1 MSIYYR
7 ITIFCLLLVF
17 LCMGAFGYI
26 SNQAGANLLNQ
37 SVDKLLNT
45 VATNQQDRLYSL
57 LHAWKDRVAL
67 IASRTQLRLSFN
79 DYLRNPNQQ
88 SLKKMDSIIQDAINS
103 VSKVKSIQL
112 KKVSGEIVTQTAPN
126 QANKVAATLELTD
139 NSQNDIV
146 LKTMTRDL
154 NGGLYIHIESPM
166 ILQGEQIGVMVV
178 TLAADEL
185 LSSTQNDT
193 GMGIS
198 GETIL
203 FTENR
208 AGKLVYITPLR
219 YPQHLTKPADKA
231 SFALADDGS
240 LIQAIEYH
248 TQDIIRSND
257 YRNTDVIAVARYL
270 RELNWIIIVKV
281 DQHEI
286 MQPMKHY
293 QYLLVLA
300 ACVLGIIAI
309 IIGQALGQAISAPIV
324 KLAADSRRIRLGEH
338 QLRAKVSPT
347 QAKELNELAR
357 SFNNL
362 AENLLTT
369 NNELEDKVAERTV
382 ELQELNET
390 LEQRVTA
397 RTIAL
402 QRANQ
407 EIQETLENLK
417 RTQRELVESEK
428 MAALGGLVAG
438 VAHEINTPLG
448 IAITGTTHLHEEVQE
463 IHTKVLS
470 GKLTRDELEG
480 FVEDAN
486 QATDLM
492 CSQLKQASKLI
503 SNFKEIAVD
512 QSSPDYRTI
521 SVQEYLSKIVATMQP
536 NFKKTPHHLSID
548 IEQDLHLITC
558 PGALAQVLTILITN
572 SLTHAFCPPD
582 SAQSSAINGQV
593 TISAQKVQG
602 KNLIL
607 VTDNGTGIPP
617 QDVPKLF
624 EPFFTTKRGHG
635 GSGLGLSI
643 AHNIVKDILHGKI
656 HCESQF
662 GQGSTFIITL
672 PDQPMSSHSVERSA

>member
-26 SNQAGANLLNQ
+26 SNQAGAKMLNQ
-37 SVDKLLNT
+37 SVDQLLNA
-45 VATNQQDRLYSL
+45 VATNQQGRLYNL
-57 LHAWKDRVAL
+57 IHAWKDRVAL

-88 SLKKMDSIIQDAINS
+88 SLQKIDSIIQDAIES

-112 KKVSGEIVTQTAPN
+112 KKLNGEIVLQTQPN

-139 NSQNDIV
+139 NSQTDIV
-146 LKTMTRDL
+146 LKTITRDL
-154 NGGLYIHIESPM
+154 NGGMYIQIESPM
-166 ILQGEQIGVMVV
+166 ILQGEKIGVIVA

-185 LSSTQNDT
+185 LSSTQSYT

-203 FTENR
+203 FTENQ

-219 YPQHLTKPADKA
+219 YPEHMAKPADA
-231 SFALADDGS
+231 TSFALANGGS
-240 LIQAIEYH
+240 LVEAIEYH

-257 YRNTDVIAVARYL
+257 YRNTDVLAVARYL
-270 RELNWIIIVKV
+270 QELNWSIVVKV

-293 QYLLVLA
+293 QYLLVIA
-300 ACVLGIIAI
+300 AVVLGVIAI
-309 IIGQALGQAISAPIV
+309 IIGLILGRAVSSPIV

-390 LEQRVTA
+390 LEQRVAA
-397 RTIAL
+397 RTVAL

-407 EIQETLENLK
+407 EIQATLENL
-417 RTQRELVESEK
+417 RQTQRELVESEK

-448 IAITGTTHLHEEVQE
+448 IAITGTSHLHEEIQE
-463 IHTKVLS
+463 IHTKVQT
-470 GKLTRDELEG
+470 GKLTRDELSG
-480 FVEDAN
+480 FIEDAN
-486 QATDLM
+486 QTTALM
-492 CSQLKQASKLI
+492 GSQLKQASKLI

-521 SVQEYLSKIVATMQP
+521 SVKEYLSKIVATMQP
-536 NFKKTPHHLSID
+536 NFKKTPHQLSID

-572 SLTHAFCPPD
+572 SLTHAFY
-582 SAQSSAINGQV
+582 QSDPEQTDTVNGQV
-593 TISAQKVQG
+593 TISARQSPG
-602 KNLIL
+602 KNLII

-617 QDVPKLF
+617 HDIPKLF

-662 GQGSTFIITL
+662 GQGSKFIITL
-672 PDQPMSSHSVERSA
+672 PDQPMTSHAVERSA

>member
-26 SNQAGANLLNQ
+26 SNQAGAKLLNQ
-37 SVDKLLNT
+37 SVDKLLNV
-45 VATNQQDRLYSL
+45 VATNQQDQLNNL
-57 LHAWKDRVAL
+57 IHAWKDRVAL
-67 IASRTQLRLSFN
+67 IASRTQLRLSLHE
-79 DYLRNPNQQ
+79 YLRNPNPQ
-88 SLKKMDSIIQDAINS
+88 SLQKIDSIIEDAINA
-103 VSKVKSIQL
+103 VSKVKLIQL
-112 KKVSGEIVTQTAPN
+112 KKLNGEIITRTAPN
-126 QANKVAATLELTD
+126 QSNKVAATLHLTD
-139 NSQNDIV
+139 HSQSDII

-154 NGGLYIHIESPM
+154 NGGLYVHIESPLL
-166 ILQGEQIGVMVV
+166 LQNEKIAVMVV

-185 LSSTQNDT
+185 LNSTQSYT
-193 GMGIS
+193 GMGVS
-198 GETIL
+198 GETVL
-203 FTENR
+203 FTENQ
-208 AGKLVYITPLR
+208 AGKLVYVTPLR
-219 YPQHLTKPADKA
+219 YPQHLIKPEDAT
-231 SFALADDGS
+231 SFALVNSDS
-240 LIQAIEYH
+240 LVQAIEHH

-270 RELNWIIIVKV
+270 KALNWTIIVKV

-293 QYLLVLA
+293 QYLLMIA

-309 IIGQALGQAISAPIV
+309 MIGQALGRAISSPIV
-324 KLAADSRRIRLGEH
+324 KLATDSRRIRLGEH

-390 LEQRVTA
+390 LEQRVVA

-407 EIQETLENLK
+407 EIQTTLENLK

-448 IAITGTTHLHEEVQE
+448 IAITGTSHLHEEVQE
-463 IHTKVLS
+463 LYTKVQS
-470 GKLTRDELEG
+470 GQLTRNALID
-480 FVEDAN
+480 FVEDAK

-492 CSQLKQASKLI
+492 SSQLKQASKLI

-521 SVQEYLSKIVATMQP
+521 SVQEYLAKIVATMQP
-536 NFKKTPHHLSID
+536 NFKKTPHTLSIS

-572 SLTHAFCPPD
+572 SLTHAFSSPD
-582 SAQSSAINGQV
+582 GEQTDTISGQV
-593 TISAQKVQG
+593 TISAHKEQG
-602 KNLIL
+602 KNLIT

-617 QDVPKLF
+617 QDMPKLF

-672 PDQPMSSHSVERSA
+672 PDQPVSSYPVERSA

>member
-7 ITIFCLLLVF
+7 ITIFCLFLVF

-37 SVDKLLNT
+37 SVNKLLNA
-45 VATNQQDRLYSL
+45 VATNQQDRLHNL
-57 LHAWKDRVAL
+57 IHAWKDRVAL

-79 DYLRNPNQQ
+79 DYLLNPNQQ
-88 SLKKMDSIIQDAINS
+88 SLKKMGSIIQDAISS
-103 VSKVKSIQL
+103 VTKVKFIQL
-112 KKVSGEIVTQTAPN
+112 KTVSGETIIQTAPN
-126 QANKVAATLELTD
+126 QASKVAATLALTD
-139 NSQNDIV
+139 NSSTDIV
-146 LKTMTRDL
+146 LKSITRDL
-154 NGGLYIHIESPM
+154 NGGLYIHIEAPM
-166 ILQGEQIGVMVV
+166 HLQGKQIGVMVV

-185 LSSTQNDT
+185 LNSTQSYT
-193 GMGIS
+193 GMGVS

-203 FTENR
+203 FTKNQ
-208 AGKLVYITPLR
+208 AGQFVYITPLR
-219 YPQHLTKPADKA
+219 YPQHLTKPADTA
-231 SFALADDGS
+231 SFALVNDDA
-240 LIQAIEYH
+240 LVQAIEYH
-248 TQDIIRSND
+248 TQDIIQSRD
-257 YRNTDVIAVARYL
+257 YRNTNVTAVARYL
-270 RELNWIIIVKV
+270 PELNWTIIVKV
-281 DQHEI
+281 DHHEM

-293 QYLLVLA
+293 QYLLVMA
-300 ACVLGIIAI
+300 ACVLGTIAI
-309 IIGQALGQAISAPIV
+309 IIGLALGRAISSPII

-347 QAKELNELAR
+347 QAKELNELAH

-369 NNELEDKVAERTV
+369 NDELEDKVAERTA

-390 LEQRVTA
+390 LEQRVAA
-397 RTIAL
+397 RTADL

-407 EIQETLENLK
+407 EIQETLEDLK
-417 RTQRELVESEK
+417 RTQCELVESEK

-448 IAITGTTHLHEEVQE
+448 IAITGTTHLHEEVRG

-470 GKLTRDELEG
+470 NKLTRDELEG
-480 FVEDAN
+480 FVEEAS
-486 QATDLM
+486 QATGLM
-492 CSQLKQASKLI
+492 CSQLKHASKLI

-512 QSSPDYRTI
+512 QSNPDYRSI

-536 NFKKTPHHLSID
+536 NFKKTQHRLSIN
-548 IEQDLHLITC
+548 IEQDLHLVTC

-572 SLTHAFCPPD
+572 SLIHAFYSPERD
-582 SAQSSAINGQV
+582 QSDTINGEV
-593 TISAQKVQG
+593 TISAQKSQG
-602 KNLIL
+602 KNLII

-617 QDVPKLF
+617 QDLPRLF

-643 AHNIVKDILHGKI
+643 AHNIVTDILHGKI

-672 PDQPMSSHSVERSA
+672 PDQPVSSHAVEQSA

>member
-7 ITIFCLLLVF
+7 ITIFCLFLVF

-37 SVDKLLNT
+37 SVDKLLNA
-45 VATNQQDRLYSL
+45 VATNQQDRLHNL
-57 LHAWKDRVAL
+57 IHAWKDRVAL

-88 SLKKMDSIIQDAINS
+88 SLTKMGSIIQDAISSAAN
-103 VSKVKSIQL
+103 VKFIQL
-112 KKVSGEIVTQTAPN
+112 KTVSGETVIQTAPN
-126 QANKVAATLELTD
+126 QANKVAATLVLTD
-139 NSQNDIV
+139 NSPTDIV
-146 LKTMTRDL
+146 LKSITRDL

-166 ILQGEQIGVMVV
+166 RLQGEQIGVMVV

-185 LSSTQNDT
+185 RNSTQIYT

-219 YPQHLTKPADKA
+219 YPQHLTNPADTA
-231 SFALADDGS
+231 SFALANDDE
-240 LIQAIEYH
+240 LVQATEYH
-248 TQDIIRSND
+248 TQDIIQARD
-257 YRNTDVIAVARYL
+257 YRNTNVIAVARYL
-270 RELNWIIIVKV
+270 EVLNWTIIVKV
-281 DQHEI
+281 DQHEM

-293 QYLLVLA
+293 QYLLVMA
-300 ACVLGIIAI
+300 AGVLGIIAI
-309 IIGQALGQAISAPIV
+309 IIGLALGRAISSPII

-338 QLRAKVSPT
+338 QLRATVSPT

-382 ELQELNET
+382 ALQELNET
-390 LEQRVTA
+390 LEQRVVA
-397 RTIAL
+397 RTVDL

-407 EIQETLENLK
+407 EIQETLEDLK

-448 IAITGTTHLHEEVQE
+448 IAITGTSHLHEEIQE
-463 IHTKVLS
+463 IQTKVLS
-470 GKLTRDELEG
+470 SKLTRDELEG
-480 FVEDAN
+480 FVENAS

-492 CSQLKQASKLI
+492 GSQLKHASKLI

-536 NFKKTPHHLSID
+536 NFKKTPHRLSIS
-548 IEQDLHLITC
+548 IEQDLHLVTC

-572 SLTHAFCPPD
+572 SLIHAFYSPD
-582 SAQSSAINGQV
+582 SDQSDTINGEV
-593 TISAQKVQG
+593 TISAQTSQG
-602 KNLIL
+602 KHLII

-617 QDVPKLF
+617 QDLPKLF

-643 AHNIVKDILHGKI
+643 AHNIVTEILHGKI

-672 PDQPMSSHSVERSA
+672 PEQPVPDSQLSPTE